1 MARRCWAIGVEWGG
15 TPITSS
21 GPCLN
26 SNKTSNSSSMGL
38 RAPLKT
44 GLHPGGSRRRGYE
57 GWNPDDFWLDSREG
71 RTGLISITGQISRCE
86 PPDGAAVSSRSKISG
101 WIATLSIR
109 KNSLGNG
116 LRSNGLDVRPG
127 ARKVIT
133 VSDHSARDIVS
144 LYGLPYERI
153 AVIPNGVSEDFR
165 PMADPADFVELQ
177 NRLAIPI
184 GQFILFVGGADPR
197 KNHRT
202 LLKACAAHKQLL
214 KDYYL
219 VLVGDRTY
227 RHDDMHATARSLGI
241 E

>member
-1 MARRCWAIGVEWGG
+1 
-15 TPITSS
+15 
-21 GPCLN
+21 
-26 SNKTSNSSSMGL
+26 MGL
-38 RAPLKT
+38 RAPLKA

-57 GWNPDDFWLDSREG
+57 GWNPDDFWLDLREG

-86 PPDGAAVSSRSKISG
+86 PPDGAAVSSRSVISG

-116 LRSNGLDVRPG
+116 LRSIGLDVRPG

-133 VSDHSARDIVS
+133 VSEYSARDIVS

-202 LLKACAAHKQLL
+202 LLKA
-214 KDYYL
+214 
-219 VLVGDRTY
+219 
-227 RHDDMHATARSLGI
+227 
-241 E
+241 